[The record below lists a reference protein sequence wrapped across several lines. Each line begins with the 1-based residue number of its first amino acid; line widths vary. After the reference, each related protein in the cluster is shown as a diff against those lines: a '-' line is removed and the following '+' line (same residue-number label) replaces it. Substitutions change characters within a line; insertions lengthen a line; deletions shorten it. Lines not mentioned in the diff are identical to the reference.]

1 MLTKKIVTFASL
13 AVASSTVFAEVGD
26 ISIGVGAGL
35 TQGTGFEIGY
45 EVSENVT
52 VRAVSYSGELSRTES
67 LDDIS
72 YAMTI
77 KTETPGLMVDFYP
90 SEGRSFRLTA
100 GAVDNGNGLSAT
112 AAAAVSYDIGQNT
125 YAAADVGSLKSE
137 IAFSGI
143 TPYVGL
149 GYQMHATKQLSIDF
163 DAGMLIG
170 SAPVVT
176 MTTSGTLVGDATFK
190 AALEKERKGLEGD
203 LSSFRYLP
211 MAKIALTYKF

>member
-1 MLTKKIVTFASL
+1 M
-13 AVASSTVFAEVGD
+13 
-26 ISIGVGAGL
+26 GAGL

-176 MTTSGTLVGDATFK
+176 MTTTLDPGGTFEAD
-190 AALEKERKGLEGD
+190 LEEERKGLEGD

>member
-1 MLTKKIVTFASL
+1 MFTKKIVTFASL

-112 AAAAVSYDIGQNT
+112 AAAAGNYDIGGNT
-125 YAAADVGSLKSE
+125 HSC
-137 IAFSGI
+137 
-143 TPYVGL
+143 
-149 GYQMHATKQLSIDF
+149 
-163 DAGMLIG
+163 
-170 SAPVVT
+170 
-176 MTTSGTLVGDATFK
+176 
-190 AALEKERKGLEGD
+190 
-203 LSSFRYLP
+203 
-211 MAKIALTYKF
+211 

>member
-1 MLTKKIVTFASL
+1 MFTKKIVTFASL

-112 AAAAVSYDIGQNT
+112 AAAAGNYDIGGNT
-125 YAAADVGSLKSE
+125 YTAAEVGSLKSE

-176 MTTSGTLVGDATFK
+176 MTTSGGTLDSDTFE
-190 AALEKERKGLEGD
+190 ADLEEERKGLEGD